1 MVTRTWRIYSYGWWS
16 SLPSLSWHLFKS
28 MLKEEW
34 RLHQSL
40 VGGFGSGLFPLM
52 IFILTAIG
60 AFITPY
66 IMGNIELS
74 TILLMLHVVSVI
86 YGVFVGGFGRIGEHV
101 MTRRLGQVNMLL
113 QLPQQYPIS
122 FKHVMAV
129 FYLKDSLYY
138 LVYSYIPLVL
148 GVGLAAPSAGVSYR
162 GVGVLGVTM
171 FLAFMMGMGLSFAL
185 SALSLKSRRGTFLL
199 SCIIFSLILLVYPL
213 DLIPAGIV
221 LPPLGYWASKNTG
234 YLLISVLQ
242 SAVLASAGVFFMK
255 ERFELRQQRY
265 TESFLSAETKLGFM
279 GELRTMVAKEWL
291 ELVRSG
297 SLFPAITGYS
307 GHLLAIYFVSWLF
320 QAGFGLPISFNVI
333 FFSGFVGF
341 MGVMTYSFLT
351 NLEHN
356 EYLNVQPVSVDM
368 VVKSKLSLYL
378 LLTSGITVGYVVV
391 IGLLKGQMSMVPM
404 GLIVSASTSLFVV
417 AVTAYLTGLWTN
429 TMFFGAKTI
438 LKFTAIVVPP
448 LTVIEIASM
457 MLQFRPQ
464 AATQVIYGSSL
475 LLFIAAALI
484 FNRLENKWHGT
495 SFSYVS
501 TGV

>member
-1 MVTRTWRIYSYGWWS
+1 MSI
-16 SLPSLSWHLFKS
+16 SWYLFKS
-28 MLKEEW
+28 MVKEEW

-40 VGGFGSGLFPLM
+40 VGGFGSGLFPVM
-52 IFILTAIG
+52 IFMLTAIC

-66 IMGNIELS
+66 IMGNIEIT
-74 TILLMLHVVSVI
+74 TILLMLHLASVI

-113 QLPQQYPIS
+113 QLPQLYPIS
-122 FKHVMAV
+122 FKKVMGV

-138 LVYSYIPLVL
+138 LVYSYIPLVM
-148 GVGLAAPSAGVSYR
+148 GVAVVAPSAGVSYH

-185 SALSLKSRRGTFLL
+185 SALSLNSGKGTALL
-199 SCIIFSLILLVYPL
+199 SLAVFSFILLAYPL
-213 DLIPAGIV
+213 KIISIGYV
-221 LPPLGYWASKNTG
+221 LPPLGYWETRNPM
-234 YLLISVLQ
+234 YLWVAVIQSV
-242 SAVLASAGVFFMK
+242 VLASAGVLLMK
-255 ERFELRQQRY
+255 ERFEAKQSRY
-265 TESFLSAETKLGFM
+265 NESFLGVESKLGFM
-279 GELRTMVAKEWL
+279 GDLRFMVAKEWL

-297 SLFPAITGYS
+297 SLIPAVTGFS

-320 QAGFGLPISFNVI
+320 QAGFGIPIHFNVV

-368 VVKSKLSLYL
+368 VVKAKLAIYL
-378 LLTSGITVGYVVV
+378 MLTSGVTVGYVLL
-391 IGLLKGQMSMVPM
+391 IGFLKGQLNMVPM
-404 GLIVSASTSLFVV
+404 GLLVAASTSLFVV

-429 TMFFGAKTI
+429 TMFFGAGTI
-438 LKFTAIVVPP
+438 IKFTAIVVPP
-448 LTVIEIASM
+448 LTLIEVASM
-457 MLQFRPQ
+457 IIQFRPQ
-464 AATQVIYGSSL
+464 LATQIIYGASATL
-475 LLFIAAALI
+475 LIVAALLFS
-484 FNRLENKWHGT
+484 RLEQRWRGRG
-495 SFSYVS
+495 FSYVS